1 MNLLCDPV
9 AGFEKAKRTFTVL
22 VLLGFG
28 LFASVSVFAV
38 DCRTDVGFP
47 DIGLISQTDVDTFQ
61 AVYGPCDTITGS
73 LILFNGSFANLNG
86 LSDIVTI
93 TENLEIDVAIV
104 ASWAGLSKLETIG
117 GRFDIESALSGS
129 FSSFSGLS
137 SLTSIAELSISN
149 SKHITSLSGMPSL
162 TSLGS
167 LRLSNL
173 RGLASLAG
181 LPAGLNMIESL
192 IISSIDIL
200 QSLDGLSPIIG
211 LQELI
216 VQDNLSLTSISA
228 LTGSTY
234 GGSTGPPGSPN
245 FFLIIT
251 DNPNLAGLDGLPAM
265 PVALRELIINDNS
278 QITNLDELNGL
289 LEVWVGFEI
298 NGNPALIDCSSLVKV
313 LDEFDD
319 GDPGPN
325 ENTPDP
331 ALFPPDVGGEVYL
344 ESNGTG
350 CNSIA
355 EILGTSSEE
364 GVFMDGFETKITE

>member
-234 GGSTGPPGSPN
+234 GSSTGPPGSPN

-298 NGNPALIDCSSLVKV
+298 SGNPALIDCSSLVKV

-325 ENTPDP
+325 EDTPDP
-331 ALFPPDVGGEVYL
+331 ALFPPDVGGRVYL
-344 ESNGTG
+344 ESNGAG

-355 EILGTSSEE
+355 EIVGTSSEE